1 MRVSRENRASSA
13 NSGSI
18 PGSVSHFLAPE
29 PVMMHFSLFLLPM
42 AMAAIALAATPSPDA
57 CEARA
62 PSMLQVGQTAKHEIV
77 LSSVV
82 YATPGKGKVWQ
93 DEGEDKG
100 SVSFDKSTSPDDGT
114 PGACA
119 AACDSTPGCNGFAK
133 CHGWRGTCWLKHK
146 TFDGPIADEP
156 TKNVWGCTSFYAT
169 GEDGAI
175 VSLCAYAAVVDL
187 AIVGRLRFSA
197 GVQGFR
203 VWDVF
208 ELPST
213 FKTFP

>member
-18 PGSVSHFLAPE
+18 PGSVSGFLAPE
-29 PVMMHFSLFLLPM
+29 AVMMHFSLFLLPM

-77 LSSVV
+77 ISSVV

-93 DEGEDKG
+93 DEGENKG

-187 AIVGRLRFSA
+187 AIVGHRSN
-197 GVQGFR
+197 
-203 VWDVF
+203 
-208 ELPST
+208 
-213 FKTFP
+213 